1 MPSLGADMDAGSV
14 TEWRVKPGDAVH
26 RGDIVAVVETDK
38 ADIEIETFE
47 DGIIEELVV
56 PEGERVPV
64 GTVLATIIGPAG
76 AAPVPAPQAA
86 PEPAPAPAPAP
97 AAVPSAGDTASR
109 NGEEHPHRVRSPLVR
124 KLAEDLGVD
133 LDDVTGTGA
142 GGTVTRHDV
151 ERAAAAPAV
160 ADAASLAAAAAV
172 PAATAP
178 VPAAPAT
185 GTHLVVPPPSGD
197 RILATPRARALAAQ
211 RGIDLRTLT
220 GTGLNGA
227 VTGTDV
233 ERAPV
238 PAPEPAAP
246 AAAPP
251 SGRAADPAA
260 AMRSAIAGLVER
272 SNRDI
277 PHYYVES
284 PIELSAM
291 TAWLAVRNEDRP
303 PSERILPAAVLLRAV
318 AGAAAA
324 TPALNGWWRDGGF
337 VPAERVD
344 LGVVVS
350 LRTGGL
356 LVPVIRDAGSLTVEQ
371 TMAELRDAVMRARA
385 GRLRASELSDPSI
398 SVTNLGDLGAQ
409 RVDGVIYPP
418 QVAIV
423 GFGRIADEPWVHEGA
438 LEVRPV
444 VHATVAADHR
454 ASDGAAGA
462 RFLTTLARL
471 LAAPEQL

>member
-14 TEWRVKPGDAVH
+14 TEWRVKPGDLVH

-47 DGIIEELVV
+47 DGVIEALVV

-64 GTVLATIIGPAG
+64 GTVLATLTAPGSD
-76 AAPVPAPQAA
+76 AADVA
-86 PEPAPAPAPAP
+86 PEVPSAAPAPPAD
-97 AAVPSAGDTASR
+97 VTSR

-124 KLAEDLGVD
+124 KLADDLGVD
-133 LDDVTGTGA
+133 LDGVTGTGP

-151 ERAAAAPAV
+151 EAAAASAPTGV
-160 ADAASLAAAAAV
+160 DAAAPAAAAAV
-172 PAATAP
+172 PVA
-178 VPAAPAT
+178 AAPAPRAPI
-185 GTHLVVPPPSGD
+185 VAPPPSPPAGD
-197 RILATPRARALAAQ
+197 RVLATPRARALAAQ
-211 RGIDLRTLT
+211 RGIDLGTLA
-220 GTGLNGA
+220 GTGLGGA
-227 VTGTDV
+227 VTGADV

-238 PAPEPAAP
+238 PAPAPAAP
-246 AAAPP
+246 AAPA
-251 SGRAADPAA
+251 SRRATDPAA

-272 SNRDI
+272 SNREI

-284 PIELSAM
+284 PIELSTM
-291 TAWLAVRNEDRP
+291 TAWLAERNADRP

-371 TMAELRDAVMRARA
+371 TMGELRDAVMRARA

-423 GFGRIADEPWVHEGA
+423 GFGRIADEPWVDEGTID
-438 LEVRPV
+438 VRPV

-471 LAAPEQL
+471 LTNPEDL

>member
-14 TEWRVKPGDAVH
+14 TEWRVKPGDLVH

-38 ADIEIETFE
+38 ADIEIETFD
-47 DGIIEELVV
+47 DGVIEALVV

-64 GTVLATIIGPAG
+64 GTVLATLTAPGG
-76 AAPVPAPQAA
+76 AVPEAA
-86 PEPAPAPAPAP
+86 PEAAPAAPAAPPPEGAPAPAV
-97 AAVPSAGDTASR
+97 AAR
-109 NGEEHPHRVRSPLVR
+109 NGDEHPHRVRSPLVR
-124 KLAEDLGVD
+124 KLADDLGVD
-133 LDDVTGTGA
+133 LDHVEGTGP

-151 ERAAAAPAV
+151 ERAAAP
-160 ADAASLAAAAAV
+160 AAA
-172 PAATAP
+172 AP
-178 VPAAPAT
+178 VPAPASAVAAPAPA
-185 GTHLVVPPPSGD
+185 GAASPGAPPIVAPPVPSDGD

-211 RGIDLRTLT
+211 RGIDLHTVA

-227 VTGTDV
+227 VTGADV

-238 PAPEPAAP
+238 PAPAPAAP
-246 AAAPP
+246 AAPA
-251 SGRAADPAA
+251 SRRATDPAA

-272 SNRDI
+272 SNREI

-291 TAWLAVRNEDRP
+291 TAWLAERNADRP

-324 TPALNGWWRDGGF
+324 TPALNGWWLDGGF

-356 LVPVIRDAGSLTVEQ
+356 LVPVIRDAGSLSVEQ
-371 TMAELRDAVMRARA
+371 TMGELRDAVMRARA

-423 GFGRIADEPWVHEGA
+423 GFGRIADEPWVHEGTI
-438 LEVRPV
+438 EVRPV

-462 RFLTTLARL
+462 RFLTALARL
-471 LAAPEQL
+471 LATPEAL

>member
-14 TEWRVKPGDAVH
+14 TEWRVMPGDVVH

-38 ADIEIETFE
+38 AEIEIETFE
-47 DGIIEELVV
+47 DGVVEALVV

-64 GTVLATIIGPAG
+64 GTVLATLTAPRGAVPEPAPEAAPAAPPPAG
-76 AAPVPAPQAA
+76 
-86 PEPAPAPAPAP
+86 APAPAPAV
-97 AAVPSAGDTASR
+97 ATR

-133 LDDVTGTGA
+133 LDRVEGTGA

-151 ERAAAAPAV
+151 ERAGAPAAAPAP
-160 ADAASLAAAAAV
+160 APAAAAAA
-172 PAATAP
+172 PHAPPILAPP
-178 VPAAPAT
+178 VPSEGGRA
-185 GTHLVVPPPSGD
+185 
-197 RILATPRARALAAQ
+197 LATPRARALAAQ
-211 RGIDLRTLT
+211 RGIDLHTVT

-233 ERAPV
+233 ERAPL
-238 PAPEPAAP
+238 PAPVRATAP
-246 AAAPP
+246 AA
-251 SGRAADPAA
+251 GRTKDPTA

-272 SNRDI
+272 SNREI

-284 PIELSAM
+284 PIDVSAM
-291 TAWLAVRNEDRP
+291 TAWLAERNEDRP

-371 TMAELRDAVMRARA
+371 TMAELRGAVMRARA

-454 ASDGAAGA
+454 ASDGTAGA
-462 RFLTTLARL
+462 RFLTTLARRL
-471 LAAPEQL
+471 TNPEDL